1 MAVNGFED
9 MRGKVF
15 IVTGAAIC
23 RRLIAC
29 GAQVAVWDIADE
41 AGQAMK
47 NDDLMYVHCDVR
59 DPQQAAWAVEMTVA
73 RFGKVD
79 GLVNNAFWHADAQPP
94 LHEMSLED

>member
-47 NDDLMYVHCDVR
+47 RPSSHPR
-59 DPQQAAWAVEMTVA
+59 P
-73 RFGKVD
+73 
-79 GLVNNAFWHADAQPP
+79 
-94 LHEMSLED
+94 

>member
-1 MAVNGFED
+1 MNEFED

-15 IVTGAAIC
+15 IVTGGAGASAGGTGAAIC

-47 NDDLMYVHCDVR
+47 PFVTSQTL
-59 DPQQAAWAVEMTVA
+59 T
-73 RFGKVD
+73 VD
-79 GLVNNAFWHADAQPP
+79 GGMMFHAPMNTP
-94 LHEMSLED
+94 LRKLAAAAAESENRQ